1 MNSEDF
7 KKFLEGTVIAMRTRY
22 NATDAD
28 KYPYRAG
35 CEYGR
40 FEMAAD
46 ILGQFEDLVD
56 ENDIIPKE
64 PPVTGS

>member
-1 MNSEDF
+1 
-7 KKFLEGTVIAMRTRY
+7 MRTRY

-40 FEMAAD
+40 FEMAAY

-64 PPVTGS
+64 PPVTEKM